1 MYSFKYA
8 KFDWNRVL
16 QATSLPLTLNISMAV
31 TKKTSK
37 VALLEQSV
45 TENPSNLNVSLSPF
59 LLLQPL

>member
-1 MYSFKYA
+1 
-8 KFDWNRVL
+8 
-16 QATSLPLTLNISMAV
+16 MAV

-59 LLLQPL
+59 LLLQPLWKIKILLAIGGFVGFAKHFTR